1 MRLINR
7 RLQTFRR
14 IENPRRR
21 PWPLGR
27 QFSFPDPILALLALS
42 TLSLSCSGVIS
53 SSGSHNLTIQTA
65 SLPAALE
72 GHAYSTILQAAGGRP
87 GYTWKITSQSVPSD
101 LTLGAASGQ
110 LSATTLGGGAFNLKV
125 QVADS
130 ASPPH
135 TASAALTLS
144 VDPVPQTD
152 QYGGLLSMASPSGAT
167 GFFRMDKFGS
177 RWMLVTPEGHAYWFL
192 GVALVSSGTPGIDPA
207 GKSYSQYI
215 GAKYANSEAW
225 ATQEK
230 NRLLSWGFN
239 ALSWG
244 AGITTTSF
252 SIPGNPAAQPM
263 MPHFNEHISFALHSM
278 SNTGGFLKTPVKNIL
293 SPLKIDSFPDVFDPA
308 FQQYAFWAMA
318 TNMHGTIGFPDAE
331 YKSPWVIGFITDES
345 DELKGFGNWQ
355 THPHLGWMVLA
366 TAPTLTTGSVLGH
379 TVSYSD
385 PTVYSKLALRDF
397 LIGRYGGDIHALNS
411 AWKGAYTT
419 WNSSGGYGV
428 GTGLLDEN
436 GQHSW
441 MGDKH
446 SLAGETAAMQQDL
459 NDFLFQI
466 AKKYYQICH
475 DAIRSVDTNHLIV
488 GPDVVGGPDTRPEVL
503 MAAAQ
508 YLDIFLV
515 NAHHQTDKVNPVA
528 DTYNL
533 TGKPFLSA
541 SKVFLALPDS
551 PLAANPTTNPSENAS
566 LSNTQAERG
575 QAYARYVQTLLQLKG
590 SDGTYPVMGFSWWAL
605 ADNFSEKANYGLVTT
620 RDNAYNGQEA
630 VTRYGVDPWGYRVGG
645 EGANYGNSISG
656 IQNANLTTLRALAA
670 GH

>member
-1 MRLINR
+1 MTQ
-7 RLQTFRR
+7 RLQTFGKV
-14 IENPRRR
+14 ENRVRHPG
-21 PWPLGR
+21 PLERLFTFRG
-27 QFSFPDPILALLALS
+27 PILVLLALS
-42 TLSLSCSGVIS
+42 TLSLSCSGIIS
-53 SSGSHNLTIQTA
+53 SSGSSNLAIKTS

-87 GYTWKITSQSVPSD
+87 GYAWKITSDPAHSG
-101 LTLGAASGQ
+101 LTLGPATGQ
-110 LSATTLGGGAFNLKV
+110 LSGTTPASGVFNLRV
-125 QVADS
+125 QVSDS
-130 ASPPH
+130 SSPPH
-135 TASAALTLS
+135 TASAPFTFS
-144 VDPVPQTD
+144 VDPAPQTD
-152 QYGGLLSMASPSGAT
+152 HYGGLLSVVSPNGAS
-167 GFFRMDKFGS
+167 GFFRIEKFGS

-207 GKSYSQYI
+207 GKTYAQYI
-215 GAKYANSEAW
+215 GAKYPNSEAW

-230 NRLLSWGFN
+230 SRLLSWGFN

-252 SIPGNPAAQPM
+252 SISGNPAAQPM
-263 MPHFNEHISFALHSM
+263 MPHFNEHTSFALHSM

-293 SPLKIDSFPDVFDPA
+293 SPLNIDSFPDVFDPG

-331 YKSPWVIGFITDES
+331 YKSSWVIGFTTDEL

-366 TAPTLTTGSVLGH
+366 TAPTLSTGTVLGN

-385 PTVYSKLALRDF
+385 STVYSKRALRDF
-397 LIGRYGGDIHALNS
+397 LIGRYSGDINALNK
-411 AWKGAYTT
+411 AWNGTYTT

-441 MGDKH
+441 MGDEH

-475 DAIRSVDTNHLIV
+475 DAIRSVDTKHLIV
-488 GPDVVGGPDTRPEVL
+488 GPDVAGGPDTRPQVL

-508 YLDIFLV
+508 YLDLFLV
-515 NAHHQTDKVNPVA
+515 NAHHQTDKLNPVA
-528 DTYNL
+528 ETYNL

-566 LSNTQAERG
+566 LSSTQAERG
-575 QAYARYVQTLLQLKG
+575 QAYASYVQTLLQLKG
-590 SDGTYPVMGFSWWAL
+590 SDGTYPVVGFSWWAL
-605 ADNFSEKANYGLVTT
+605 ADNFAEKANYGLVTT

-630 VTRYGVDPWGYRVGG
+630 VMPYGVDPWGYRVGG
-645 EGANYGNSISG
+645 EVANYGNSLSE
-656 IQNANLTTLRALAA
+656 IQNANLAILRALAGA
-670 GH
+670 P

>member
-1 MRLINR
+1 MSRRWPTLGKIANPTRGSRPLERLVR
-7 RLQTFRR
+7 
-14 IENPRRR
+14 
-21 PWPLGR
+21 
-27 QFSFPDPILALLALS
+27 FPGPILALLALS
-42 TLSLSCSGVIS
+42 TLSFSCSGVIS
-53 SSGSHNLTIQTA
+53 SSGSSNLTIQTA
-65 SLPAALE
+65 SLPAGLE
-72 GHAYSTILQAAGGRP
+72 GHAYSTILQAVGGRP
-87 GYTWKITSQSVPSD
+87 GYTWNITSGAAPSG

-110 LSATTLGGGAFNLKV
+110 LSGTTLPGGVFNLKV
-125 QVADS
+125 QVTDS
-130 ASPPH
+130 SSPPH
-135 TASAALTLS
+135 TTSAAFTLS
-144 VDPVPQTD
+144 VDAAPQTD
-152 QYGGLLSMASPSGAT
+152 QYGGLLSMASPNGAT
-167 GFFRMDKFGS
+167 GFFRMEKFGS
-177 RWMLVTPEGHAYWFL
+177 RWMLVTPDGHAYWFL
-192 GVALVSSGTPGIDPA
+192 GVALVSGGTPGIDPA
-207 GKSYSQYI
+207 GNSYPQYI
-215 GAKYANSEAW
+215 GAKYVNSGAW

-230 NRLLSWGFN
+230 SRLLTWGFN
-239 ALSWG
+239 SLSWG
-244 AGITTTSF
+244 AAITATSF
-252 SIPGNPAAQPM
+252 SIQGNPAVQPM

-293 SPLKIDSFPDVFDPA
+293 SPLRIDSFPDVFDPG

-331 YKSPWVIGFITDES
+331 YKSPWVIGLITDES
-345 DELKGFGNWQ
+345 DELKGFGNRQ

-366 TAPTLTTGSVLGH
+366 TAPTLTTGTVLGH

-385 PTVYSKLALRDF
+385 STVYSKQALRDF
-397 LIGRYGGDIHALNS
+397 LIVRYSGSINALNQ
-411 AWKGAYTT
+411 AWNSTYAT
-419 WNSSGGYGV
+419 WNSSGGYGT

-459 NDFLFQI
+459 NDFLFQV
-466 AKKYYQICH
+466 AKKYYQVCH

-488 GPDVVGGPDTRPEVL
+488 GPDVVGGPDTRPQVL

-508 YLDIFLV
+508 YLDTFLV

-551 PLAANPTTNPSENAS
+551 PLAANPTTSPSENAS

-575 QAYARYVQTLLQLKG
+575 QAYASYVQTLLQLKG

-620 RDNAYNGQEA
+620 RDNAYDGQEA
-630 VTRYGVDPWGYRVGG
+630 VIRYGVDPWGYPVGG
-645 EGANYGNSISG
+645 EVANYGNSISV
-656 IQNANLTTLRALAA
+656 IQNANLAVARALAA
-670 GH
+670 SH